1 MFECVCM
8 CVCMSVT
15 TSLTLHLLAAS
26 LVLVCVCVPPP
37 QVDLPLDGA
46 VSPLYV
52 VAACCA
58 VNNYYNSP
66 KQTVGLE
73 GGY

>member
-1 MFECVCM
+1 M
-8 CVCMSVT
+8 CVYVCVHVSDHVPDFAPACCFT
-15 TSLTLHLLAAS
+15 CAC
-26 LVLVCVCVPPP
+26 VCVCVPPP